1 MNNKILVLMAGTAL
15 AVAACA
21 KHDNANTSGA
31 DTGNADLNMTT
42 DNGAMGNSG
51 ATATTTTAPAPT
63 TAQGFVNAA
72 AASDKFEIE
81 SSKLAAT
88 AGSSA
93 AVKRFATQM
102 ISAHTAS
109 TAKLKSTVA
118 GMSPPLTPDDTLTP
132 DQQQKLDSLKGLNG
146 AAFDSAYK
154 TAQTEAHQKTLDT
167 LRAYSTSGDNAALKA
182 LASKMIPTVTAH
194 LNIAMGLK

>member
-1 MNNKILVLMAGTAL
+1 MKIKILLLLTSTTLAL
-15 AVAACA
+15 AACS
-21 KHDNANTSGA
+21 KNEPANENLGTDVNVTA
-31 DTGNADLNMTT
+31 T
-42 DNGAMGNSG
+42 DNEAMAN
-51 ATATTTTAPAPT
+51 AAAPSPL

-88 AGSSA
+88 AASSA

-167 LRAYSTSGDNAALKA
+167 LRAYSASGDNAALKA
-182 LASKMIPTVTAH
+182 FASKMIPTVTAH

>member
-1 MNNKILVLMAGTAL
+1 MMLPKMLIAHSSRHCSTGQRPWLGEAPPDRQERTARQARSGRTRRASMNSKILVLMAGTAL

-21 KHDNANTSGA
+21 KHENANTSGA
-31 DTGNADLNMTT
+31 DTGNASDLNMTT

-51 ATATTTTAPAPT
+51 ATATTTAPAPT

-88 AGSSA
+88 AASSA

-109 TAKLKSTVA
+109 T
-118 GMSPPLTPDDTLTP
+118 
-132 DQQQKLDSLKGLNG
+132 
-146 AAFDSAYK
+146 
-154 TAQTEAHQKTLDT
+154 
-167 LRAYSTSGDNAALKA
+167 
-182 LASKMIPTVTAH
+182 
-194 LNIAMGLK
+194 

>member
-15 AVAACA
+15 AVAGCA
-21 KHDNANTSGA
+21 KHDNANTGGA

-51 ATATTTTAPAPT
+51 ATATTTAPAPT

-88 AGSSA
+88 AASSA

-118 GMSPPLTPDDTLTP
+118 GMSPPLTPDDALSP

-167 LRAYSTSGDNAALKA
+167 LRAYSASGDNAALKA
-182 LASKMIPTVTAH
+182 FASKMIPTVTAH